1 MGIKERILNEMK
13 ETEEDKIVRE
23 LKNEPSFDEEFI
35 RRRYK
40 ELSSHKNE
48 Q

>member
-40 ELSSHKNE
+40 ELS
-48 Q
+48 